1 MSLSEFDVT
10 PSPTNSLSDEG
21 GEEEEGAHS
30 PDHIQMDVEFPR
42 AQLEDYPVGQQIQAE
57 SASAAIPFPPTPENS
72 EVSEPTPLIQ
82 PNSYK
87 DIKDSLYFQE
97 RMVKTKKTRK
107 LTKRGRRSCK
117 GGKQPRQPIPAT
129 PVRKTG
135 IGNKAARNEVG
146 NTISAGQKA
155 PRRIVPATGGVK
167 KPHRYR
173 PGRWLFVRSA
183 NTKNQWNCYA
193 ESCPCLASFGRS
205 LMISR
210 LTFGSKL
217 VPLGPYMKPWR
228 RIWWASSRTQTC
240 ARFTP
245 GASQSCPRTCN
256 WPEEFGA
263 NGHKRPRGRTVRQQP
278 CIATSRSP

>member
-21 GEEEEGAHS
+21 GEEEEGARS

-42 AQLEDYPVGQQIQAE
+42 AQLEGYPVGQQIQAE
-57 SASAAIPFPPTPENS
+57 SASAAMPFPPTPENP

-107 LTKRGRRSCK
+107 LTKK
-117 GGKQPRQPIPAT
+117 EKEELQGGKQPRQPIPAT

-155 PRRIVPATGGVK
+155 PRRIVPATGV
-167 KPHRYR
+167 
-173 PGRWLFVRSA
+173 
-183 NTKNQWNCYA
+183 
-193 ESCPCLASFGRS
+193 
-205 LMISR
+205 
-210 LTFGSKL
+210 
-217 VPLGPYMKPWR
+217 
-228 RIWWASSRTQTC
+228 
-240 ARFTP
+240 
-245 GASQSCPRTCN
+245 
-256 WPEEFGA
+256 
-263 NGHKRPRGRTVRQQP
+263 
-278 CIATSRSP
+278 